1 MCIRD
6 RLENERE
13 SLEKEMKS
21 DIEVRTKSLREEAE
35 RASLSDLD
43 RRFRA
48 ERNSMEAALALR
60 RQELALESEV
70 EMEQRVAD
78 FVNERESEMLSNLE
92 KQLAKRGELS
102 KKEVS
107 EIIKTL
113 ESEIRVKMEAA
124 FLDARHSVMEHYES

>member
-1 MCIRD
+1 
-6 RLENERE
+6 
-13 SLEKEMKS
+13 
-21 DIEVRTKSLREEAE
+21 
-35 RASLSDLD
+35 
-43 RRFRA
+43 
-48 ERNSMEAALALR
+48 MEAALALR

-113 ESEIRVKMEAA
+113 ESEIRVKMKQP
-124 FLDARHSVMEHYES
+124 FWMQGIVRWSTMSPSLNPQK

>member
-1 MCIRD
+1 AA
-6 RLENERE
+6 L
-13 SLEKEMKS
+13 
-21 DIEVRTKSLREEAE
+21 A
-35 RASLSDLD
+35 DLD

-48 ERNSMEAALALR
+48 EKDSMEAALALR

-78 FVNERESEMLSNLE
+78 FVKERESEMLSNLE

-107 EIIKTL
+107 ETIKTL

-124 FLDARHSVMEHYES
+124 LVDARHSVMENPESWPQVSEIAIILLSASFANSQ

>member
-1 MCIRD
+1 M
-6 RLENERE
+6 
-13 SLEKEMKS
+13 
-21 DIEVRTKSLREEAE
+21 
-35 RASLSDLD
+35 
-43 RRFRA
+43 F
-48 ERNSMEAALALR
+48 
-60 RQELALESEV
+60 
-70 EMEQRVAD
+70 
-78 FVNERESEMLSNLE
+78 SNLE

>member
-6 RLENERE
+6 R
-13 SLEKEMKS
+13 
-21 DIEVRTKSLREEAE
+21 LREEAE